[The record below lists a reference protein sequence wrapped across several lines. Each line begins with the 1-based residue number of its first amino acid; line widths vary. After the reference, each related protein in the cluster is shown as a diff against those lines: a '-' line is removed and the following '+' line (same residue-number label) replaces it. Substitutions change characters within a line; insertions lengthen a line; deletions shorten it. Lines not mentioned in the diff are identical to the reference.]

1 MLCPFAL
8 VAQNTWR
15 SWHLPSPQQTALQ
28 KFFPEISAQCRK
40 KHVARKNKGYKI
52 QKKQNFGQG
61 KLKQRFCTLQNKF
74 AFCKN
79 LRQVAKRCF
88 SHLTACAVLKETF
101 FPLQP
106 IAKQSCFC
114 NKPAT
119 SCNKLQNAVFCT
131 SPLVTVANIFTS
143 VVCVRLVVIF
153 TDAKLCLPN
162 LPKRN
167 SSRQG

>member
-1 MLCPFAL
+1 M
-8 VAQNTWR
+8 Q
-15 SWHLPSPQQTALQ
+15 
-28 KFFPEISAQCRK
+28 
-40 KHVARKNKGYKI
+40 I
-52 QKKQNFGQG
+52 QKTKFRAGQTKTTLFSATTRCKT
-61 KLKQRFCTLQNKF
+61 KLLFVRTCDK
-74 AFCKN
+74 
-79 LRQVAKRCF
+79 LRQVQNAIFCT
-88 SHLTACAVLKETF
+88 SPLVAVFKETF
-101 FPLQP
+101 FPLLP

>member
-1 MLCPFAL
+1 MQIQKTKFRAGQTKTTLFSATTRCKTKLLFVRTCDKLQNAVFCTSRLCCVQRNVFFVATRCKTKLLFVRTCDKLQSTVFLHFTL
-8 VAQNTWR
+8 VAV
-15 SWHLPSPQQTALQ
+15 
-28 KFFPEISAQCRK
+28 C
-40 KHVARKNKGYKI
+40 
-52 QKKQNFGQG
+52 
-61 KLKQRFCTLQNKF
+61 
-74 AFCKN
+74 
-79 LRQVAKRCF
+79 
-88 SHLTACAVLKETF
+88 KETF
-101 FPLQP
+101 FSLLP

>member
-1 MLCPFAL
+1 MQIQKTKFRAGQTKTTLFSATTRCKTKLLFVRTCDKLQSTVFLHFTL
-8 VAQNTWR
+8 VAV
-15 SWHLPSPQQTALQ
+15 
-28 KFFPEISAQCRK
+28 C
-40 KHVARKNKGYKI
+40 
-52 QKKQNFGQG
+52 
-61 KLKQRFCTLQNKF
+61 
-74 AFCKN
+74 
-79 LRQVAKRCF
+79 
-88 SHLTACAVLKETF
+88 KETF
-101 FPLQP
+101 FSLLP

-131 SPLVTVANIFTS
+131 SPLVLCSKKRFFRYYQLQNKVAFCKNMRQVAKRRFSHLTACAVANIFTS

>member
-1 MLCPFAL
+1 M
-8 VAQNTWR
+8 Q
-15 SWHLPSPQQTALQ
+15 
-28 KFFPEISAQCRK
+28 
-40 KHVARKNKGYKI
+40 I
-52 QKKQNFGQG
+52 QKTKFRAGQTKTTLFSATTRCKT
-61 KLKQRFCTLQNKF
+61 KLLFVRTCDK
-74 AFCKN
+74 
-79 LRQVAKRCF
+79 LRQVQNAIFCT
-88 SHLTACAVLKETF
+88 SPLVAVFKETF
-101 FPLQP
+101 FPLLP

-119 SCNKLQNAVFCT
+119 SCKTPYFALHRLWLCSKKRFFRYYQLQNKVAFAINLRQLQRVAKRRILHFT
-131 SPLVTVANIFTS
+131 LVAVANIFTS

>member
-1 MLCPFAL
+1 MQIQKTKFRAGQTKTTLFSATTRCKTKLLFVRTCDKLQSTILCPSPL
-8 VAQNTWR
+8 VAVCKETFFFVTTNCKTKLLCVKTCNKLQNAVFC
-15 SWHLPSPQQTALQ
+15 PSPL
-28 KFFPEISAQCRK
+28 
-40 KHVARKNKGYKI
+40 VAV
-52 QKKQNFGQG
+52 F
-61 KLKQRFCTLQNKF
+61 
-74 AFCKN
+74 
-79 LRQVAKRCF
+79 
-88 SHLTACAVLKETF
+88 KETF
-101 FPLQP
+101 FPLLP

>member
-1 MLCPFAL
+1 M
-8 VAQNTWR
+8 Q
-15 SWHLPSPQQTALQ
+15 
-28 KFFPEISAQCRK
+28 
-40 KHVARKNKGYKI
+40 I
-52 QKKQNFGQG
+52 QKTKFRAGQTKTTLFSATTRCKT
-61 KLKQRFCTLQNKF
+61 KLLFVRTCDK
-74 AFCKN
+74 
-79 LRQVAKRCF
+79 LRQVQNAIFCT
-88 SHLTACAVLKETF
+88 SPLVAVFKETF
-101 FPLQP
+101 FPLLP

-119 SCNKLQNAVFCT
+119 SCKTPYFALHACGCVQRNVFFVTTNCKTKLLLARTCDKLRQVQNAIFCT
-131 SPLVTVANIFTS
+131 SPLVAVANIFTS

>member
-1 MLCPFAL
+1 M
-8 VAQNTWR
+8 Q
-15 SWHLPSPQQTALQ
+15 
-28 KFFPEISAQCRK
+28 
-40 KHVARKNKGYKI
+40 I
-52 QKKQNFGQG
+52 QKTKFRAGQTKTTLFSATTRCKT
-61 KLKQRFCTLQNKF
+61 KLLFVRTCDKLQSTVFCTSRLWLCSK
-74 AFCKN
+74 
-79 LRQVAKRCF
+79 KRFF
-88 SHLTACAVLKETF
+88 SLL
-101 FPLQP
+101 P

-119 SCNKLQNAVFCT
+119 SCDKLQNAVFCT
-131 SPLVTVANIFTS
+131 SRLWLCSKKRFFRYYQLQNKVAFAINLRQLQRVAKRRILHFTLVAVANIFTS